1 MSYLYTPPTYRIV
14 ATVQNSLRYGIT
26 TTTLVYRQGGQWT
39 NVQDPGM
46 DAPVVANVDVDTT
59 GLKLYFDRPT
69 VVPDTL
75 FTELSG
81 VTPADPSW
89 TPGSLTSLS

>member
-1 MSYLYTPPTYRIV
+1 MSYLYTPPTYRMV
-14 ATVQNSLRYGIT
+14 ATVERSLRYGVST
-26 TTTLVYRQGGQWT
+26 STLVYRMGGQWT

-46 DAPVVANVDVDTT
+46 DAPVVANVDVDAS

-75 FTELSG
+75 FAELSG
-81 VTPADPSW
+81 VAPTDPSW
-89 TPGSLTSLS
+89 TPGSLTHLS

>member
-1 MSYLYTPPTYRIV
+1 MV
-14 ATVQNSLRYGIT
+14 ATVERSLRYGVST
-26 TTTLVYRQGGQWT
+26 STLVYRQGGQWI

-46 DAPVVANVDVDTT
+46 DAPVIANVDVDVS

-69 VVPDTL
+69 VVPDAL

-81 VTPADPSW
+81 VTPSDPSW
-89 TPGSLTSLS
+89 TPGSLTHLS